1 MSKEQIQPLLSTLNT
16 TGSNY
21 DESSP
26 SCCSFFSR
34 TPIQVAAQ
42 AANELALLAYEHVL
56 KKEVISTRV
65 FNAKLYSLA
74 IRQTKHKLG
83 TAEAE
88 RIEERVK
95 LLLVL
100 AELCDKVPADESIF
114 FNDVLSA
121 FKSENK
127 ATSIHSSKMDRAVN
141 KQTALVFFSEQAKEL
156 VDTAILNLTK
166 DKGLN
171 PPGQ

>member
-1 MSKEQIQPLLSTLNT
+1 MSKEQIQTLLSTLNA

-21 DESSP
+21 DENTP
-26 SCCSFFSR
+26 SCCNFFSK
-34 TPIQVAAQ
+34 TTAQVAAK
-42 AANELALLAYEHVL
+42 AANELALLDYEHVL
-56 KKEVISTRV
+56 KKEVTSSRI
-65 FNAKLYSLA
+65 FDAKLYTLA
-74 IRQTKHKLG
+74 VRQTKHQLG
-83 TAEAE
+83 TKEAE
-88 RIEERVK
+88 HIEERVK

-114 FNDVLSA
+114 FNDVLNVL
-121 FKSENK
+121 KSENK
-127 ATSIHSSKMDRAVN
+127 TLLTHSAKMERTIN
-141 KQTALVFFSEQAKEL
+141 KQTALVFFSQQAKEL